1 MNTNTDTAQSATSS
15 ELIPLEKI
23 NAVEVFTKNGMDT
36 LLARIQDEVK
46 DFVPDMETQKGRNE
60 CKSLAYK
67 IVLSKGVI
75 DRAGKEFVSDLK
87 DQVKVVDESRKKARE
102 FLDELSTDVRRPL
115 TEFEQAEEARIQ
127 AEKLQAEIEA
137 AHDEA
142 LLADEVWETRRKL
155 AELEAREA
163 ARIEAERQAEEARI
177 AEEQRKAE
185 ADRLAKE
192 QADRDAMA
200 QQEAEERGRQAAAS
214 ALEREKQAREQAEK
228 RAEEQAEQAKRDQD
242 AAVERERLRVIREQ
256 EEREAEKARI
266 AAKQKAEDDKRQA
279 DQNHRRSI
287 HAAALKA
294 FVDEGFT
301 EDDGKKIITV
311 IFQKK
316 IPNVQIVY

>member
-1 MNTNTDTAQSATSS
+1 MNANTDTAQSAPAS
-15 ELIPLEKI
+15 ELIPLENI

-87 DQVKVVDESRKKARE
+87 AQVKVVDESRKKARE

-127 AEKLQAEIEA
+127 AEKLLAEIEA
-137 AHDEA
+137 AHEEA

-163 ARIEAERQAEEARI
+163 ARLEEERLAEEARTAEAERKAEAERQA
-177 AEEQRKAE
+177 
-185 ADRLAKE
+185 KE
-192 QADRDAMA
+192 QAERDARA

-214 ALEREKQAREQAEK
+214 AL
-228 RAEEQAEQAKRDQD
+228 
-242 AAVERERLRVIREQ
+242 ERERLRVIREQ

-266 AAKQKAEDDKRQA
+266 AAKQKAEDDRRQA

-294 FVDEGFT
+294 FIEEGFT